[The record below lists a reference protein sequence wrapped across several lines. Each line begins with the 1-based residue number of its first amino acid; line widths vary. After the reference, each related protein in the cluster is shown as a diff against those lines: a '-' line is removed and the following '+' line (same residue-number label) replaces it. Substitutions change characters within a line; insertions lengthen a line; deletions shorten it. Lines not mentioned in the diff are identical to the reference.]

1 MSLHKLTT
9 AIMTGLLAG
18 AALAADPPTGTKPTE
33 ESVADEVRRAM
44 QCLSIVPLQGQINCT
59 LNYRGLVVEIAA
71 PDTPKRS
78 LWIHAMGPNQSIT
91 NLGRRCMVVTLSDP
105 DLQVDGQRAYV
116 LLRDDAKVLSSTPT
130 ARKSCG

>member
-18 AALAADPPTGTKPTE
+18 AALAADPPSRTKPTE

-44 QCLSIVPLQGQINCT
+44 QCRSFVPLQGQINCT
-59 LNYRGLVVEIAA
+59 LSYRGLAVEIAA
-71 PDTPKRS
+71 ADTPMRS

-116 LLRDDAKVLSSTPT
+116 LIRDDAKVLSSTPA